1 MDGGGRRILSQ
12 GRSDDEEAYGVM
24 TRVAI
29 IGGGIGGLAAANALS
44 RAGIEV
50 AVYEAAAEL
59 REIGAGVALH
69 PNAMKVLRALSLE
82 DKVRA
87 VAGRSD
93 WALSRNWKTGRII
106 TRTSRQQQAASF
118 GAQGTT
124 AHRADLLDVLAGGLP
139 DDVVTLGKR
148 CQAVLSDGD
157 VAVARFA
164 DGTAAEA
171 DIIVGADGI
180 HSRVRESLF
189 GPDAPRFTGK
199 ICYRSIVP
207 AAAVPGAPP
216 GTDVAQWLG
225 PHGTIVLY
233 PLRGTELINVVAHY
247 DDAGY
252 RHESWIAECDGAEVL
267 ERYAGWHESVL
278 RLLSAAG
285 TWYKWALYDRDP
297 IPRWTRGRVTLLG
310 DAAHAML
317 PYLGQGACQALE
329 DSAVL
334 ATALAAE
341 PGEPA
346 RGLARYERT
355 RRPRASSVVLTA
367 RERGLSNHLT
377 SPWAAWRRDLS
388 IAVRRRLN
396 QRDPEGRGAAWL
408 AAYDATSP
416 DVLVLRVQQA
426 EQFSER
432 RALARAERREQVLG
446 GPSPGFAQFVAVRLA
461 PLGEVQA
468 DRPAVRGIDLTANEP
483 RLLQRVDHGR
493 DRPRDD
499 AELAGQLG
507 HARRVPGPRDHAQ
520 RTLLPGGKAKRRQLR
535 RLRFAKPSAK
545 PLQQVSELDWVF
557 IRHVSMLAEHHSY

>member
-1 MDGGGRRILSQ
+1 MRAAAISGN
-12 GRSDDEEAYGVM
+12 EEADSVM

-29 IGGGIGGLAAANALS
+29 IGGGIGGLTAANALS

-50 AVYEAAAEL
+50 AVYEAAGEL
-59 REIGAGVALH
+59 KEIGAGVALH
-69 PNAMKVLRALSLE
+69 PNAMKVLRAIGLE
-82 DKVRA
+82 DQVRA
-87 VAGRSD
+87 VAGRSE
-93 WALSRNWKTGRII
+93 WALSRNWKTGRVI
-106 TRTSRQQQAASF
+106 TRTSREQQAASF

-124 AHRADLLDVLAGGLP
+124 AHRADLLDVLAGALP
-139 DDVVTLGKR
+139 DGIVTLGKR
-148 CQAVLSDGD
+148 CQEVLSDGD

-164 DGTAAEA
+164 DGTSVEA
-171 DIIVGADGI
+171 DIVIGADGI

-207 AAAVPGAPP
+207 AAAVPGTPP
-216 GTDVAQWLG
+216 DTDNTQWLG

-233 PLRGTELINVVAHY
+233 PLRGTELINIVAHY
-247 DDAGY
+247 DDEDY
-252 RHESWIAECDGAEVL
+252 RHESWIAECDRAEVL

-278 RLLSAAG
+278 RLFGAAG

-297 IPRWTRGRVTLLG
+297 IPQWTRGRVTLLG

-329 DSAVL
+329 DGAVL
-334 ATALAAE
+334 ATALSAE
-341 PGEPA
+341 SADPV

-396 QRDPEGRGAAWL
+396 RRDPEGRGGAWL

-416 DVLVLRVQQA
+416 DVLALGVQQA
-426 EQFSER
+426 EQ
-432 RALARAERREQVLG
+432 
-446 GPSPGFAQFVAVRLA
+446 
-461 PLGEVQA
+461 
-468 DRPAVRGIDLTANEP
+468 
-483 RLLQRVDHGR
+483 
-493 DRPRDD
+493 
-499 AELAGQLG
+499 
-507 HARRVPGPRDHAQ
+507 
-520 RTLLPGGKAKRRQLR
+520 
-535 RLRFAKPSAK
+535 
-545 PLQQVSELDWVF
+545 
-557 IRHVSMLAEHHSY
+557 LAECAALIGP